1 MKDTTMKST
10 SLKDKFIPFNK
21 WSFVD
26 QHGRDDQHWYVR
38 LEGGEYHNVI
48 YRYMDVKLNDTTKSI
63 NFDYE
68 VVDYPMDDPH
78 GDTKFNA
85 ALGDI
90 LKSILDDAFE
100 KQDYVLGPKKG
111 E

>member
-1 MKDTTMKST
+1 MAERKERK
-10 SLKDKFIPFNK
+10 IPFNK

-38 LEGGEYHNVI
+38 LEGGEYHDVI

-68 VVDYPMDDPH
+68 VVEYRTEVSPH
-78 GDTKFNA
+78 GEPLFNE
-85 ALGDI
+85 ALGEI
-90 LKSILDDAFE
+90 LKSILDDTI
-100 KQDYVLGPKKG
+100 KQQDYILGPKDKG